1 MLNVPHRHVVLTIP
15 DKLRPLF
22 MRPCEN
28 RMVPHWGR
36 IKGMMDCSIKVISHT
51 MKWSRNKEMKPGIVA
66 VIHTFGRDM
75 KFNPH
80 IHCLV
85 TEGGFR
91 KNGEWVPIEYIY
103 ETLRN
108 ARQYEILTELKRW
121 AIVKYSKRNRK
132 LIDSLFKEYPQGF
145 YVYAKDRVKGKKNI
159 AKYIGRY
166 IRHPAIANSR
176 IESYDTT

>member
-1 MLNVPHRHVVLTIP
+1 
-15 DKLRPLF
+15 
-22 MRPCEN
+22 
-28 RMVPHWGR
+28 
-36 IKGMMDCSIKVISHT
+36 
-51 MKWSRNKEMKPGIVA
+51 MKPGIVA

-91 KNGEWVPIEYIY
+91 KNGEWVPIGHIY

-121 AIVKYSKRNRK
+121 AIVKYSKKRRK
-132 LIDSLFKEYPQGF
+132 LIDSLLEYPQGF
-145 YVYAKDRVKGKKNI
+145 YVYAEDRVKGKKLPILSDMEKNSP
-159 AKYIGRY
+159 IGLRY
-166 IRHPAIANSR
+166 
-176 IESYDTT
+176 

>member
-1 MLNVPHRHVVLTIP
+1 
-15 DKLRPLF
+15 
-22 MRPCEN
+22 
-28 RMVPHWGR
+28 
-36 IKGMMDCSIKVISHT
+36 
-51 MKWSRNKEMKPGIVA
+51 
-66 VIHTFGRDM
+66 M

-91 KNGEWVPIEYIY
+91 KNGEWVPIGYIY

-108 ARQYEILTELKRW
+108 ARQYEILTELKRR

-145 YVYAKDRVKGKKNI
+145 YVYAKDKVKGKKNI
-159 AKYIGRY
+159 AKYIGKY
-166 IRHPAIANSR
+166 IGEVHTPPGNRKF
-176 IESYDTT
+176 ED